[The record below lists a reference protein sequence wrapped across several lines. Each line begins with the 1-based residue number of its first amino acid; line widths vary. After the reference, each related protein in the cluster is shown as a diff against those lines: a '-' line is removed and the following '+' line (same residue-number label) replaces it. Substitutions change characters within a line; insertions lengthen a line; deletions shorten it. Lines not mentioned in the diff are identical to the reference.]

1 VRTTEGGEHR
11 FLLPSTQLCDV
22 AMSKASPRAR
32 KTSQVFKTCEV
43 SEGFYSSVF
52 SPEEWA
58 EIGRLLN
65 APSNSME
72 MEVAVLRVLIR
83 RVLQRIG
90 ADDPLKALPLV
101 RQGVDAICRALRT
114 ERVLTGESAD
124 SLSSAF
130 ATALREIGE
139 ELGLGE

>member
-1 VRTTEGGEHR
+1 
-11 FLLPSTQLCDV
+11 
-22 AMSKASPRAR
+22 MSKASPRAR